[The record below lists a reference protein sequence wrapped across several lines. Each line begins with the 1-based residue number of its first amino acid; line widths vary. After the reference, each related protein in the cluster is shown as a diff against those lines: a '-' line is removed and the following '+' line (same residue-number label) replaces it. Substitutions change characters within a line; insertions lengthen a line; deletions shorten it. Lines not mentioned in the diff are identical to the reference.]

1 MNFIDT
7 DEKLIDFCHILET
20 QEFITVDSEFLRE
33 RSYYPRLCLL
43 QIGYDGG
50 SAIVD
55 PLSNTDLTPFF
66 KILENKN
73 ITKVFHAGRQD
84 IEIFYNFTGK
94 IPENIF
100 DTQIAAMVCGFG
112 ENVSYGTLVKE
123 ITSVELD
130 KSCRLT
136 DWSIRPLDNEQLEYA
151 LHDVT
156 YLVDCYKYL
165 KEQME
170 KDGRTDWIK
179 DEMASIYDEKCYCIN
194 PEEAWHRIRHNVHSQ
209 QFLSALKYLAEWR
222 EIRAQKFNTPRQSV
236 IKDDILLN
244 LASVRPT
251 NQSELRQ
258 VRNLKSDVINGKLGD
273 EILEA
278 IRKAQENPLAPEE
291 CKYDRN
297 NDIHIAAKEQSLLE
311 MLHFLLKL
319 QCLENNV
326 VCRLVASE
334 EDLRYFVRKEFDKTS
349 ILNSWRYEIFGKYAE
364 KLCEGELAITYN
376 PQKKKIEINQF

>member
-20 QEFITVDSEFLRE
+20 QKFITVDSEFLRE
-33 RSYYPRLCLL
+33 HSYYPRLCLL

-50 SAIVD
+50 SAIID

-84 IEIFYNFTGK
+84 VEIFYNFTGK

-100 DTQIAAMVCGFG
+100 DTQIGAMVCGFG

-170 KDGRTDWIK
+170 KNNRCDWIK
-179 DEMASIYDEKCYCIN
+179 EETANIYDEKCYCID
-194 PEEAWHRIRHNVHSQ
+194 PAEAWHKIRHNIHSQ

-222 EIRAQKFNTPRQSV
+222 ETRAQKFNTPRQSI

-278 IRKAQENPLAPEE
+278 ISKAQNNPLNPDE

-297 NDIHIAAKEQSLLE
+297 NDVHVSAKEQSLLE

-319 QCLENNV
+319 QCLDNDV

-334 EDLRYFVRKEFDKTS
+334 DDLRHFVRKEFEQTAFLS
-349 ILNSWRYEIFGKYAE
+349 GWRYEIFGKYAE
-364 KLCEGELAITYN
+364 KLCNGELAITYN
-376 PQKKKIEINQF
+376 PQTKKIEIR